1 MNASLLQN
9 AYVYIV
15 QRIFTNLDRYC
26 QGRWL
31 IACFVQINEFSSKL
45 IFLKYCTNIKKIFD
59 YIAVICNRILARL
72 HKMYSKN
79 VVFMILFPFF
89 KMNIVSLYEA
99 TYYSYQPEQYNA
111 RLIKCYFQ
119 RRFASFLASF
129 SLLEKHTYNL
139 CCMKIISRSN
149 MFL

>member
-1 MNASLLQN
+1 MNAFLLQN

-31 IACFVQINEFSSKL
+31 IACFFQINEFSSKL
-45 IFLKYCTNIKKIFD
+45 IFLKYCTNIKKVFD
-59 YIAVICNRILARL
+59 YIAVICNRIVTRL

-89 KMNIVSLYEA
+89 KMNTVSLYEA
-99 TYYSYQPEQYNA
+99 LRITVISQNSTMHAWLNVIFSEG
-111 RLIKCYFQ
+111 LHH
-119 RRFASFLASF
+119 FLQVF
-129 SLLEKHTYNL
+129 RY
-139 CCMKIISRSN
+139 
-149 MFL
+149 